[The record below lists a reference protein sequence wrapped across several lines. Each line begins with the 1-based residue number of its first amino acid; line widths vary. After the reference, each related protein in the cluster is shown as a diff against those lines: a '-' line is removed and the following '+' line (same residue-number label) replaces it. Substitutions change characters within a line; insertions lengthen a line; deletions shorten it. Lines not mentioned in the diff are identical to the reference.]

1 MRKFL
6 PDGTVPGLAF
16 ERRQLESMTMSER
29 AAKQEKRSSG
39 EGQQSSYPRYVGELW
54 TSEQRQMHSMHYVI
68 SYRASFKPELPD
80 YCIRRFSEAG
90 DVVLD
95 PFGGRGTTALQAAL
109 LGRVPWSSDIN
120 PLSNRIVRAKLCPAR
135 LDEVVLALNDVD
147 FRRPVTLTG
156 YRELFQPFYHPD
168 TYRELIN
175 LKQTIKRNQ
184 NRVLQF
190 IELIAL
196 SRLHGHSPGFFSVY
210 SFPQISV
217 PPESQRSI
225 NAKRHQ
231 EPDYRA
237 VAPRI
242 IRKAAQAL
250 RDGFTSQYNEVVS
263 RGRVET
269 ADARRLTWAPEQSV
283 DLIVTSPPFLDKVDY
298 LTDNWLEMWFSD
310 IRPESC
316 ADNLVM
322 SHSLADWAMFI
333 EDVMA
338 EMLRVLKPGKLAVI
352 EVGEVE
358 TSAGT
363 IYLDEIVAEIAEHL
377 RIGERRLRVEEVL
390 INQQEFT
397 KLANC
402 FNVENNRKG
411 TNTNRM
417 VVLRASSVRQSKPK
431 KLPNWREK
439 K

>member
-1 MRKFL
+1 MK
-6 PDGTVPGLAF
+6 
-16 ERRQLESMTMSER
+16 QR
-29 AAKQEKRSSG
+29 AEQQVAIEEK
-39 EGQQSSYPRYVGELW
+39 SYSRFVGELW

-68 SYRASFKPELPD
+68 SYRGSFKPELPD

-109 LGRVPWSSDIN
+109 LGRVPWSADVN
-120 PLSNRIVRAKLCPAR
+120 PLSKRLVGAKLFPVR

-156 YRELFQPFYHPD
+156 YRELFEPFYHPD
-168 TYRELIN
+168 TYRELVN
-175 LKQTIKRNQ
+175 LKNAIKKNS
-184 NRVLQF
+184 NSTPFSF

-250 RDGFTSQYNEVVS
+250 RDGFTSQFSKFTERAKIEIS
-263 RGRVET
+263 
-269 ADARRLTWAPEQSV
+269 DARKLSWAPDQSV

-310 IRPESC
+310 VRPESC
-316 ADNLVM
+316 SKNLVM
-322 SHSLADWAMFI
+322 TRTLEDWAMFL
-333 EDVMA
+333 EDAMA
-338 EMLRVLKPGKLAVI
+338 EMLRVLKPGKIAVI

-363 IYLDEIVAEIAEHL
+363 IYLDEIIAEISEHL
-377 RIGERRLRVEEVL
+377 RVGERRFRVEEVL
-390 INQQEFT
+390 INQQQFT

-402 FNVENNRKG
+402 FSVENNRKG

-417 VVLRASSVRQSKPK
+417 VVLRASSVRQN
-431 KLPNWREK
+431 KLTKLGSWRENSNGRN
-439 K
+439 

>member
-1 MRKFL
+1 MR
-6 PDGTVPGLAF
+6 
-16 ERRQLESMTMSER
+16 ER
-29 AAKQEKRSSG
+29 AEREVEVKSQEGR
-39 EGQQSSYPRYVGELW
+39 YPRFVGELW

-80 YCIRRFSEAG
+80 YCIRRFSKSG

-109 LGRVPWSSDIN
+109 LGRTPWSSDIN
-120 PLSNRIVRAKLCPAR
+120 PLSARIVRAKLNPAR

-156 YRELFQPFYHPD
+156 YKDLFQPFYHPD
-168 TYRELIN
+168 TYRELLN
-175 LKQTIKRNQ
+175 LRNTIKKRND
-184 NRVLQF
+184 RVFEF
-190 IELIAL
+190 IELVAL

-225 NAKRHQ
+225 NARRHQ

-250 RDGFTSQYNEVVS
+250 RDGFTSQYLETIS
-263 RGRVET
+263 GARVET
-269 ADARRLTWAPEQSV
+269 ADARKLNWAPDQSV

-310 IRPESC
+310 VHPESC
-316 ADNLVM
+316 EENLVM
-322 SHSLADWAMFI
+322 CNSLEQWAMFI

-338 EMLRVLKPGKLAVI
+338 EMLRVLKPGGHAVI

-358 TSAGT
+358 TSAGM
-363 IYLDEIVAEIAEHL
+363 IYLDEVVAELAEHL
-377 RIGERRLRVEEVL
+377 RVGERRFRVEEVL

-402 FNVENNRKG
+402 FNVDNNRKG
-411 TNTNRM
+411 TNTNRL
-417 VVLRASSVRQSKPK
+417 VILRASSVNQSRPK
-431 KLPNWREK
+431 RLPNWREK
-439 K
+439 KGAPALAKLD